1 MKNISN
7 NTNSLNLTSE
17 FEIQFLV
24 AIFAMILI
32 TTTLTVGS
40 KSVDIFAQGNNSNTN
55 STNTSQSDNQTTG
68 VDNNLNSN
76 LPYNFSSDI
85 YNFPETIQC
94 HDESACNS
102 HYHHGK

>member
-1 MKNISN
+1 MYLGIGIVQQSNLLIDLLTQINALIQPYIHCNLVKNISN

-40 KSVDIFAQGNNSNTN
+40 KSVDIFAQGNNS
-55 STNTSQSDNQTTG
+55 STNRTSH
-68 VDNNLNSN
+68 
-76 LPYNFSSDI
+76 I
-85 YNFPETIQC
+85 AIR
-94 HDESACNS
+94 
-102 HYHHGK
+102 